1 MKSKKILIVTE
12 YFYPEEFKINEIA
25 IEWKKKGYQ
34 VDVLTNFP
42 TYPAGKIFNGYEN
55 RWYQKDVYEGITV
68 YRVKSVTGYKSSLF
82 KKILKYFVFMFL
94 GSFVALKIG
103 KKYNYVFG
111 FDIAALSG
119 MVPAVLLQ
127 KFYGKPVVLWVQDI
141 WPDSV
146 YAYGFKKRR
155 LLSYILDGFVK
166 FVYKNS
172 SSLAV
177 SGKGFI
183 KKVQP
188 HVRDDKKIEYFPNWA
203 DQLDVD
209 LKPFEFSQN
218 KKVQF
223 TFAGNVGKVQNLD
236 NIIKAFSN
244 LESDDLQ
251 KAQLNIIGDGSYLKV
266 IKELVKKSNFQNI
279 IFWGRK
285 PRNEMSRYFQ
295 ASDFLIVSLVNKPIF
310 SLTVPAK
317 TQTYIAAKKPILA
330 ILNGDAAEIITD
342 NVLGYSANPDNI
354 EDIKDVFKKA
364 IHTPQEELEQF
375 TKNCE
380 NLTKNL
386 FNKEKII
393 DGLLNLTVCSG
404 K

>member
-1 MKSKKILIVTE
+1 MNKKILIITE

-25 IEWKKKGYQ
+25 IEWQNKGYE
-34 VDVLTNFP
+34 VDILTQNP
-42 TYPAGKIFNGYEN
+42 TYPIGKIIEN
-55 RWYQKDVYEGITV
+55 YKNSWYIKDNYQGMTV
-68 YRVKSVTGYKSSLF
+68 YRVKAVTGYKDSLF
-82 KKILKYFVFMFL
+82 KKLLKYFTFMIL

-103 KKYNYVFG
+103 KKYDYIFG
-111 FDIAALSG
+111 FDIAALTG
-119 MVPAVLLQ
+119 MIPAVLLQ
-127 KFYGKPVVLWVQDI
+127 KFYGKPVTLWVQDV

-146 YAYGFKKRR
+146 YAYGFKKRKF
-155 LLSYILDGFVK
+155 LEFILDGFVK

-172 SSLAV
+172 SSIAV

-188 HVRDDKKIEYFPNWA
+188 YADDDKKIEYFPNWA
-203 DQLDVD
+203 DKLDED
-209 LKPFEFSQN
+209 LAPFKFSQN
-218 KKVQF
+218 ENVQF
-223 TFAGNVGKVQNLD
+223 TFAGNVGTVQNLD
-236 NIIKAFSN
+236 NIIKTFGN

-251 KAQLNIIGDGSYLKV
+251 KAQLNIIGDGSYLETLK
-266 IKELVKKSNFQNI
+266 KLVKKSNFQNI
-279 IFWGRK
+279 VFWGRK
-285 PRNEMSRYFQ
+285 PRNEMSKYFQ

-330 ILNGDAAEIITD
+330 ILNGDAAEIVTD
-342 NVLGYSANPDNI
+342 NVLGYSADPDNI
-354 EDIKDVFKKA
+354 EDIKDVFRKA
-364 IHTPQEELEQF
+364 IHTPQEDLEQF

-380 NLTKNL
+380 SLTKNV

-393 DGLLNLTVCSG
+393 AGLLNLTVGSE